1 FSKNG
6 QRLLSSGQDGRLI
19 LWEPKSG
26 DEVTRITIGPGGM
39 GPRSGFGRGGRGGP
53 GGTGFGPGRGPGRA
67 QRLFAG
73 ALRGDAKVAV
83 GAGATTEGGAE
94 VWDLDTGKK
103 MGVLKGHQKII
114 MAAAFTPDGKKVLT
128 ASHDHTLKLWDAKTF
143 KLLKTLSGH

>member
-1 FSKNG
+1 FSEKHEDRVMAVAFSPDGKLLASGSEDRTVRLWDAKTLKEERLLKGHRSYVRSVVFSKNG

-26 DEVTRITIGPGGM
+26 DEITRITIGPGGM

-94 VWDLDTGKK
+94 V
-103 MGVLKGHQKII
+103 
-114 MAAAFTPDGKKVLT
+114 
-128 ASHDHTLKLWDAKTF
+128 
-143 KLLKTLSGH
+143 